1 MRTRL
6 PLETLKSSFSFFLSN
21 QKEWFTF
28 QYQSY
33 SLKHKEFT
41 LKKSK
46 AYLFLFPSWTIAVL
60 KPLGRAGWGRYR
72 HWRGEGSHV
81 AQSGCPSLRSGRRCL
96 HSSSSWCVQVP
107 QGGVLEPNRCGERPH
122 REGPSRVIRSQG
134 IVGWL
139 PERVKA
145 KLGKVGIHAEVAL
158 CRQPEPMRWVQ
169 GVHGGGRDRRLV
181 TSRETDKIN
190 KCTNDTESR
199 FFTVSEGS
207 YKCGEGENEPS
218 GIDWNW
224 ICQCEFMVFSIHRYR
239 NTDVNTCMCVCI
251 QTCIAYLCPLRCQE

>member
-1 MRTRL
+1 MVH
-6 PLETLKSSFSFFLSN
+6 FSVSKLFFKA
-21 QKEWFTF
+21 QKI
-28 QYQSY
+28 Y
-33 SLKHKEFT
+33 

-60 KPLGRAGWGRYR
+60 KPLGRTEWGRYR
-72 HWRGEGSHV
+72 HRGEGSHV
-81 AQSGCPSLRSGRRCL
+81 AQSGCPSLRRGRRCL

-122 REGPSRVIRSQG
+122 REGPSRVIRSQAV
-134 IVGWL
+134 VGWL

-145 KLGKVGIHAEVAL
+145 KLGEVGIHAEVAL
-158 CRQPEPMRWVQ
+158 CREPEPMRGVQ

-181 TSRETDKIN
+181 TSKETDKIN
-190 KCTNDTESR
+190 KYTNDTESR

-218 GIDWNW
+218 GIDWN
-224 ICQCEFMVFSIHRYR
+224 
-239 NTDVNTCMCVCI
+239 
-251 QTCIAYLCPLRCQE
+251 